1 MENLGQHFKSI
12 RESKNL
18 SLEDVS
24 KALRISQVYLEAIE
38 ENKKEL
44 LPSRVYERIFLK
56 AYADFLGLD
65 FEETSTH
72 FKELEA
78 TQELRF
84 KLPKPAGKFK
94 KYNWILVPVAFIVL
108 LALLLLAARTQKLK
122 ESNLSEETAKMET
135 LENLNLTPV
144 TEDSLSAQAVL
155 EKNREEAE
163 LSLKLVA
170 LDSSWLVIKADGIP
184 IYSGIIYP
192 QETREYQAKEKF
204 YLHIGRPGAI
214 TVYLNGQEVKPR
226 TLPKRTVHW
235 ELTKKNYQDFLVVS
249 EAGGE

>member
-1 MENLGQHFKSI
+1 MEDLGQYFKSV

-24 KALRISQVYLEAIE
+24 KALRISQGYLEAIE

-56 AYADFLGLD
+56 AYADFLGLEL
-65 FEETSTH
+65 EEISSR

-84 KLPKPAGKFK
+84 KIPKPPGKFK
-94 KYNWILVPVAFIVL
+94 KINWILVPAAFIVL
-108 LALLLLAARTQKLK
+108 LALLLLTARSQKSNINEEAAR
-122 ESNLSEETAKMET
+122 MET

-144 TEDSLSAQAVL
+144 TEDTLSAQSVL
-155 EKNREEAE
+155 EKNRA
-163 LSLKLVA
+163 LSEITLKLQA
-170 LDSSWLVIKADGIP
+170 IDTSWLQVRADGVP
-184 IYSGIIYP
+184 IFSGMIRAN
-192 QETREYQAKEKF
+192 ETMEWKAKEKF
-204 YLHIGRPGAI
+204 YLDIGRAEA
-214 TVYLNGQEVKPR
+214 VAVFLNGQEVRPQMLRGR
-226 TLPKRTVHW
+226 TTVHW
-235 ELTKKNYQDFLVVS
+235 ELTKNNYQDFLVVS